1 MNMSATNNTAL
12 NMAAYARRRAAVL
25 QKMHAQGGGV
35 AIIPTAPEVMRNA
48 DADYPYRHDSY
59 FYYLTGFGEPE
70 AVLVLIAGER
80 DQAILFCREKNEERE
95 IWDGYRYGPAAARAA
110 FGFDA
115 AFPVDTIEKELP
127 LLMANAPALFYA
139 LGSSAKLDAQ
149 VQGWLNAVRLQV
161 RAGVT
166 APSAAFDVRTILN
179 EMRLV
184 KDADEIAIMR
194 RAADITSE
202 AHARAMRTS
211 RAGLREY
218 HLEAELLHEF
228 RRNGSQ
234 FPAYGSIVAAG
245 ANACV
250 LHYRAGDAELRDGDL
265 VLIDAG
271 CELDSYASDITRTFP
286 VNGKFSGPQKEL
298 YELVLASQEAAI
310 ANTGPGKRFTDGHEA
325 ALKVLAQG
333 MLDTGLLNRDKVG
346 TLDDVIANGDYRQ
359 FYMHRTGHWLGMDV
373 HDVGDYRDPAVSAT
387 EKPWR
392 TLVPGMVLT
401 VEPGIYVR
409 PAPGVPEQYWNIGI
423 RIEDDAL
430 VTATG
435 CDIITHKAPKTVAE
449 IEAAMRG

>member
-1 MNMSATNNTAL
+1 MKMTTF
-12 NMAAYARRRAAVL
+12 ARRRAAVID
-25 QKMHAQGGGV
+25 KMRAQGGGI

-59 FYYLTGFGEPE
+59 FYYLTGFPEPE
-70 AVLVLIAGER
+70 ATLVLIAGDK
-80 DQAILFCREKNEERE
+80 DQSILFCRDKNEERE
-95 IWDGYRYGPAAARAA
+95 IWDGYRYGPTGAREK
-110 FGFDA
+110 FGFDVT
-115 AFPVDTIEKELP
+115 FTIDNIDTELP
-127 LLMANAPALFYA
+127 KLMANAPALFYA
-139 LGSSAKLDAQ
+139 LGSSATLDAQ
-149 VQGWLNAVRLQV
+149 MQGWLNAVRAQV

-166 APSAAFDVRTILN
+166 APNAAFDIRTILN

-184 KDADEIAIMR
+184 KDDDEIAIMQ

-202 AHARAMRTS
+202 AHARAMRAS

-234 FPAYGSIVAAG
+234 FPAYGSIVATG

-250 LHYRAGDAELRDGDL
+250 LHYRAGDAELRDGEL

-286 VNGKFSGPQKEL
+286 VNGKFSGPQKTL
-298 YELVLASQEAAI
+298 YEIVLASQQAAI
-310 ANTGPGKRFTDGHEA
+310 ESTGPGKLFTDGHEA

-333 MLDTGLLNRDKVG
+333 MLDTGLLDRNKVG
-346 TLDDVIANGDYRQ
+346 SLDDVIANGSYRQ

-373 HDVGDYRDPAVSAT
+373 HDVGDYRDPAVTAT

-392 TLVPGMVLT
+392 KLVPGMILT
-401 VEPGIYVR
+401 IEPGIYVR
-409 PAPGVPEQYWNIGI
+409 PAEGVPEQFWNIGI

-430 VTATG
+430 VTADG
-435 CDIITHKAPKTVAE
+435 CDILTRNAPKTVAE
-449 IEAAMRG
+449 IEAVMRG